1 MNEKVLFVDDDES
14 LLGSVLRNFRNRY
27 DLDVATGGPQ
37 ALNAME
43 EHGPY
48 AVVVADMA
56 MPGMNGIEFLKRAQV
71 LAPDTI
77 RIMFTGHPGPL
88 TLLQAINSGQVFRF
102 IAKPCDTDEISRAVD
117 AGIRQFHLAGGE
129 RDLLEVTLTR
139 SIEAMTGILE
149 ILDPVVYLSAQ
160 ALAHRAALVA
170 RAMGVADEW
179 SITLAALYSPLWLLS
194 LTPELR
200 LQWALGHL
208 EDAGGR
214 ARLGAAIERAAGLL
228 HPIPRLEGVAQIVR
242 YQGKN
247 LDGTGFPDDPIRGEA
262 IPLGAR
268 ILRATQD
275 FNAIEQS
282 VKSKVVALEELRM
295 KGDRYDPVVLATIA
309 VTMDSFQKGQGR

>member
-14 LLGSVLRNFRNRY
+14 LLGSVHRNFRNRY
-27 DLDVATGGPQ
+27 DLDIATGGPQ
-37 ALNAME
+37 ALRAME

-56 MPGMNGIEFLKRAQV
+56 MPGMNGIEFLKKAQV

-102 IAKPCDTDEISRAVD
+102 IAKPCETDEISRVLD
-117 AGIRQFHLAGGE
+117 AGIRQYHLVASE

-149 ILDPVVYLSAQ
+149 VLDPIVYLSAQ
-160 ALAHRAALVA
+160 TLAYRAAIVA
-170 RAMGVADEW
+170 RVMGVADDW

-194 LTPELR
+194 LTPQMR
-200 LQWALGHL
+200 LQWAMGNL
-208 EDAGGR
+208 EDVCGH
-214 ARLGAAIERAAGLL
+214 ARLGGAIERAASLL
-228 HPIPRLEGVAQIVR
+228 QPIPRLEGVAQIVR

-247 LDGTGFPDDPIRGEA
+247 LDGTGFPEDSTRGEA

-268 ILRATQD
+268 ILRAIQD
-275 FNAIEQS
+275 FNAIEQD
-282 VKSKVVALEELRM
+282 VKSKAVALEELRM
-295 KGDRYDPVVLATIA
+295 QDHRYDPVVLATIA
-309 VTMDSFQKGQGR
+309 VTMESFQK